1 MGGEARR
8 GVMQGRMG
16 RRRREKIR
24 KCPSERAIK
33 VCKWL
38 AKEDGNQR
46 ERGQRVG
53 SKMLGSN
60 VRDLLG

>member
-1 MGGEARR
+1 MR
-8 GVMQGRMG
+8 
-16 RRRREKIR
+16 RRRREKD
-24 KCPSERAIK
+24 KKMPERANK

>member
-1 MGGEARR
+1 MGWDGRR
-8 GVMQGRMG
+8 GDARKMR
-16 RRRREKIR
+16 RRRREKD
-24 KCPSERAIK
+24 KKMPERANK